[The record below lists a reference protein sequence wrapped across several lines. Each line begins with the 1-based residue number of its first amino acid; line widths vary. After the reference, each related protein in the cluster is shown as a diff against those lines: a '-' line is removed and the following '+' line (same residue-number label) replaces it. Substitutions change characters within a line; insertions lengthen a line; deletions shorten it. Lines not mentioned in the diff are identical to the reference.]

1 MRLDKEAVIEGRG
14 YFFHLVLKRPGEQI
28 DVLLNGPTVLTLLL
42 YILVNH
48 CAFIRALLLQVF
60 LPIDQALHTLGF
72 FESGSNRSLN
82 FIW

>member
-1 MRLDKEAVIEGRG
+1 
-14 YFFHLVLKRPGEQI
+14 
-28 DVLLNGPTVLTLLL
+28 
-42 YILVNH
+42 LVNH
-48 CAFIRALLLQVF
+48 CAFVRALLLQVF